1 MRSICILAFAILTT
15 TTSFGQAWTKEKGK
29 SFLKLDFT
37 TITGNKIFDDKSE
50 VVDFQD
56 FSFNTLSF
64 FGEYGITNKLT
75 AVAYIPFLQSN
86 SLKSTAL
93 GPDASNVGF
102 GDVDIAIRYA
112 ISKEKF
118 PLTATLL
125 LGIPTGE
132 FVEPNELFTGDGEF
146 NQMLKI
152 ASGAGAE
159 KWWVQGGVGF
169 NNRTQ
174 NFSDEIRFDAE
185 FGYKFLNKKLMTMLK
200 IGGISPLDNGKA
212 ATTKT
217 GLFSNNVAYISPA
230 IELMYFVKPNFGIT
244 FRGAGAGANARN
256 VQATPS
262 FSLGVFLGK

>member
-1 MRSICILAFAILTT
+1 MKHCLVAIWLMFVI
-15 TTSFGQAWTKEKGK
+15 TSANSQAWTKEKGK

-37 TITGNKIFDDKSE
+37 TITGNQLFNDKAE

-56 FSFNTLSF
+56 YSFNTVSF
-64 FGEYGITNKLT
+64 YGEYGITNKLT
-75 AVAYIPFLQSN
+75 AVTYIPFLQSN
-86 SLKSTAL
+86 SLKASAL
-93 GPDASNVGF
+93 GLDASNVGF

-152 ASGAGAE
+152 ASGAGAD

-169 NNRTQ
+169 NNRTE

-200 IGGISPLDNGKA
+200 VGGISPLDNGKA

-217 GLFSNNVAYISPA
+217 GLFSNNVAYTSPA

-244 FRGAGAGANARN
+244 FRGAGAGSGARN